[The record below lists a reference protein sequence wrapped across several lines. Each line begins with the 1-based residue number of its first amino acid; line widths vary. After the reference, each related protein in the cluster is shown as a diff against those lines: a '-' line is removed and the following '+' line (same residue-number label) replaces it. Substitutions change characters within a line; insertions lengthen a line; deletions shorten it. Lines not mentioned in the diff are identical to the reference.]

1 MARPPRRH
9 RSSRPRPEP
18 LIEPSPIELV
28 LGLLVVTIALA
39 YLARRIGVAYPILLV
54 LGGLGLGFL
63 PGLPAIELEPDVIF
77 LLLLPPI
84 LFGAGYS
91 TPIRDFKANGRPI
104 ALLAIGLV
112 LFTTAAVG
120 LVANALVPELGIPA
134 ALALGA
140 IVAPPDAVAA
150 TFIFQRLHVPRRI
163 VTILEGESLINDAS
177 ALIAYRF
184 AVAAA
189 LGTLFSPLD
198 AGLAFVYVG
207 VGGVIVG
214 LIVGAIVT
222 EAWRR
227 TSDPTLEIM
236 VSLVAPF
243 AAYLPAEAL
252 GVSGVLATVVAGLI
266 AGRRAARVLSPSA
279 RLMGRGVWDIVIFLI
294 NGFAFILIGLQ
305 LPSIIT
311 HLAPRSASELL
322 LLGAAIS
329 LTAIVARIA
338 WVYPATYLPRRLSAR
353 IRAREPYP
361 PKNAVFVVSWAGMR
375 GAVSLAAALALPRAV
390 PEREL
395 LIFLTFCVIFATLV
409 GQGLSLPWL
418 IRRLRVATGSGAE
431 TEEATA
437 RLAAVEAAMTRLD
450 GLAEEF
456 PGHVELVDQ
465 LRARFEHELSHVP
478 GPIEGPRDESEEE
491 LLDHLEIRN
500 AVLAAEREAI
510 IGLRDSGVI
519 GDQVLH
525 RIERDLD
532 LEALRSGA

>member
-1 MARPPRRH
+1 M
-9 RSSRPRPEP
+9 
-18 LIEPSPIELV
+18 IELSPIELV
-28 LGLLVVTIALA
+28 LGLLVVAIALA
-39 YLARRIGVAYPILLV
+39 YVARRIGVAYPILLV
-54 LGGLGLGFL
+54 LGGLALGFL
-63 PGLPAIELEPDVIF
+63 PGLPSIELEPDVVF

-91 TPIRDFKANGRPI
+91 TPIRDFKANARPI
-104 ALLAIGLV
+104 GLLAIGLV

-120 LVANALVPELGIPA
+120 LVANVLIPELGIAA

-150 TFIFQRLHVPRRI
+150 TAIFQRLHAPRRI
-163 VTILEGESLINDAS
+163 VTIIEGESLINDAS

-189 LGTLFSPLD
+189 LGTLFSPID

-207 VGGVIVG
+207 VGGVVVG
-214 LIVGAIVT
+214 LVVGAVVT

-236 VSLVAPF
+236 VSLLAPF
-243 AAYLPAEAL
+243 AAYLPAETL

-294 NGFAFILIGLQ
+294 NSFAFMLVGLQ
-305 LPSIIT
+305 LSSIT
-311 HLAPRSASELL
+311 SLLAPRSASELL
-322 LLGAAIS
+322 GLGAAIS
-329 LTAIVARIA
+329 LTAIVARIV
-338 WVYPATYLPRRLSAR
+338 WVFPATYLPRRLSAR
-353 IRAREPYP
+353 LRARDPDP
-361 PKNAVFVVSWAGMR
+361 PARAVFVISWAGMR

-395 LIFLTFCVIFATLV
+395 LIFLTFCVIAATLV

-418 IRRLRVATGSGAE
+418 MRRLHVVAGSGAE
-431 TEEATA
+431 MEEATA
-437 RLAAVEAAMTRLD
+437 RLAAVEAAMARLN

-456 PGHVELVDQ
+456 PGHLELVDQ
-465 LRARFEHELSHVP
+465 LRARYDHEISHVAAP
-478 GPIEGPRDESEEE
+478 EGPRDESELE
-491 LLDHLEIRN
+491 LLEHLEIRN

-510 IGLRDSGVI
+510 IGLRDAGVI
-519 GDQVLH
+519 GDEVLR

-532 LEALRSGA
+532 LEALRTGA

>member
-1 MARPPRRH
+1 V
-9 RSSRPRPEP
+9 
-18 LIEPSPIELV
+18 IELSPIELV
-28 LGLLVVTIALA
+28 LGLLVVAIALA
-39 YLARRIGVAYPILLV
+39 YAARRIGVAYPILLV
-54 LGGLGLGFL
+54 LGGLALGLL
-63 PGLPAIELEPDVIF
+63 PGLPAIELEPDVVF

-84 LFGAGYS
+84 LFGAAFN
-91 TPIRDFKANGRPI
+91 TPIRDFKANARPI
-104 ALLAIGLV
+104 GLLAIGLV
-112 LFTTAAVG
+112 LFTMAVVG
-120 LVANALVPELGIPA
+120 LVANVLLPELGIAA

-150 TFIFQRLHVPRRI
+150 TSIFQRLHVPRRI
-163 VTILEGESLINDAS
+163 VTILEGESLINDAA

-184 AVAAA
+184 AVLAA
-189 LGTLFSPLD
+189 LGSLFTPLD
-198 AGLAFVYVG
+198 AGLAFVFAAAA
-207 VGGVIVG
+207 GVIIG

-222 EAWRR
+222 ESWRR

-243 AAYLPAEAL
+243 AAYLPAETIGA
-252 GVSGVLATVVAGLI
+252 SGVLATVVAGLI

-305 LPSIIT
+305 LPVILE

-322 LLGAAIS
+322 GLGAAIS
-329 LTAIVARIA
+329 LAAILARIA
-338 WVYPATYLPRRLSAR
+338 WVFPASYLPRRLSAR
-353 IRAREPYP
+353 IRARDPYP
-361 PKNAVFVVSWAGMR
+361 PTSTVFVVSWAGMR
-375 GAVSLAAALALPRAV
+375 GAVSLAAALALPREV

-395 LIFLTFCVIFATLV
+395 LIFLTFCVIVATLV

-418 IRRLRVATGSGAE
+418 IRRLGVVAGTGAA
-431 TEEATA
+431 TEEAVA
-437 RLAAVEAAMTRLD
+437 RLAAVDAAMTRLN

-456 PGHVELVDQ
+456 PGHLELVDQ
-465 LRARFEHELSHVP
+465 LRARFSHELGHVP
-478 GPIEGPRDESEEE
+478 AAVEGPRDASEEE

-500 AVLAAEREAI
+500 AVLAAEREAVI
-510 IGLRDSGVI
+510 QLRDSGVI
-519 GDQVLH
+519 GDEVLR

>member
-1 MARPPRRH
+1 V
-9 RSSRPRPEP
+9 
-18 LIEPSPIELV
+18 IELNPIELV
-28 LGLLVVTIALA
+28 LGLLVVAIALA
-39 YLARRIGVAYPILLV
+39 YVARRIGIAYPILLV
-54 LGGLGLGFL
+54 LGGLALGFL
-63 PGLPAIELEPDVIF
+63 PGLPSVELEPEVVF

-84 LFGAGYS
+84 LFGAAYG
-91 TPIRDFKANGRPI
+91 TPIRDFKANARPI
-104 ALLAIGLV
+104 GLLAIGLV
-112 LFTTAAVG
+112 LFTMAVVG
-120 LVANALVPELGIPA
+120 LVANVLLPELGIPA

-150 TFIFQRLHVPRRI
+150 TSIFQRLHVPRRI

-189 LGTLFSPLD
+189 VGTLFTPLD
-198 AGLAFVYVG
+198 AGVAFVFATVVG
-207 VGGVIVG
+207 VLVG
-214 LIVGAIVT
+214 FVVGAIVT
-222 EAWRR
+222 ESWRR

-236 VSLVAPF
+236 VSLIAPF
-243 AAYLPAEAL
+243 AAYLPAEMFGA
-252 GVSGVLATVVAGLI
+252 SGVLATVVAGLI

-305 LPSIIT
+305 LPAILE

-322 LLGAAIS
+322 GLGAAIS
-329 LTAIVARIA
+329 LAAILARIA
-338 WVYPATYLPRRLSAR
+338 WVFPATYLPRRLSAR
-353 IRAREPYP
+353 IRARDPYP
-361 PKNAVFVVSWAGMR
+361 PANAVFVVSWAGMR
-375 GAVSLAAALALPRAV
+375 GAVSLAAALALPLEV

-395 LIFLTFCVIFATLV
+395 LIFLTFCVIVATLV

-418 IRRLRVATGSGAE
+418 IRRLGVVAGTGSESEE
-431 TEEATA
+431 TTA
-437 RLAAVEAAMTRLD
+437 RLAAVDAAMSRLN

-456 PGHVELVDQ
+456 PGHLELIEQ
-465 LRARFEHELSHVP
+465 LRARFSHEIGHVP
-478 GPIEGPRDESEEE
+478 SAIEGPRDEGEEE
-491 LLDHLEIRN
+491 LLEHLEIRN
-500 AVLAAEREAI
+500 AVLMAEREAI

-519 GDQVLH
+519 GDEVLR